1 MLSLYLH
8 IPFCQYK
15 CKYCSFATY
24 PFEEMNAQVDRYL
37 QALHQEIA
45 EYGKFFPQRQ
55 IKTLYLWGGT
65 PNLIWAER
73 LIALISQVEKYFDLT
88 YLEELSFEFNPYPAE
103 EVYQIVKKIQKVYGK
118 KYPRVRFS
126 FGIQSFDNEVLQQSG
141 RGSLFLGLVDFLR
154 GLQQLKQDSTVFNFD
169 FIAFGKWNQSKK
181 GNPYLWNPSALQF
194 FENLVQSQFADSFS
208 LYTLE
213 LFDKQAWKKRDPN
226 VLISGAYFGTDEQ
239 VYEEFDILKNII
251 LDGGYRRYEL
261 SNFSL
266 AGKSSIHNRV
276 YREMQDY
283 LGLGISAAS
292 FLTNNS
298 KNADFVS
305 QHLSE
310 DAVKGLRFKNT
321 SNFEAYCERRFL
333 DPHAFEQMSSKDW
346 LIEEFFLSLRTAQG
360 IRDFSR
366 FESILVAD
374 FAEKIASYQEQ
385 GFVEKDQDQLW
396 LSDAGMDVF
405 NTIVTSLLQEI

>member
-24 PFEEMNAQVDRYL
+24 PFEAMNAQVDRYL
-37 QALHQEIA
+37 WALHQEIA
-45 EYGKFFPQRQ
+45 LYGKLFPQRQ

-73 LIALISQVEKYFDLT
+73 LIVLIKQVEEHFDLT

-103 EVYQIVKKIQKVYGK
+103 EVYQIVKKIQKAYGR

-126 FGIQSFDNEVLQQSG
+126 FGIQSFDNEVLQESG

-154 GLQQLKQDSTVFNFD
+154 GLQKIKQDSTVFNFD

-181 GNPYLWNPSALQF
+181 GNSYLWNLSALQF
-194 FENLVQSQFADSFS
+194 FEDLVQAKFADSFS

-213 LFDKQAWKKRDPN
+213 LFDKQAWKKRDPS
-226 VLISGAYFGTDEQ
+226 VPISGAYFGTDEE
-239 VYEEFDILKNII
+239 VYEEFELLKSII
-251 LDGGYRRYEL
+251 MDGGYRRYEL

-292 FLTNNS
+292 FLANS
-298 KNADFVS
+298 PKNADFVS

-310 DAVKGLRFKNT
+310 HEVKGLRFKNT
-321 SNFEAYCERRFL
+321 GNFEAYCEGRFL
-333 DPHAFEQMSSKDW
+333 DPQALEQMSPKDW

-374 FAEKIASYQEQ
+374 FAEKIASYKEQ
-385 GFVEKDQDQLW
+385 GFIEKDQDHLR